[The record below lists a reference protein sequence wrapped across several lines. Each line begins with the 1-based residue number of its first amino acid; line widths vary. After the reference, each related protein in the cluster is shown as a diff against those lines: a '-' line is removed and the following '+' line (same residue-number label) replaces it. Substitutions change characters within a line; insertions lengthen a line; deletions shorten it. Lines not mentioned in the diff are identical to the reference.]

1 MLVIVASYWDSSA
14 RGLAERWA
22 QYGARRKSGLGSG
35 LGSGLEVGLLTPRD
49 LSLAGWRLHA
59 DDTDS
64 AVCVIEGRPV
74 AQRAVTGVLTR
85 LPCVSPREL
94 THIAAADRPYVAAEM
109 TAFLLFW
116 LSQLRCPVLNRPTA
130 SCVAGPLLRPEQW
143 VHLAARAGI
152 PVQPLRRA
160 VGPRI
165 GSAPALD
172 PSPGEEDSTA
182 PAAILTV
189 VGERTFGDADRA
201 LHRHALRIAQLAHAE
216 LLSVSFSTPEA
227 GAQFVSAS
235 IFPELS
241 GTDPAGAD
249 LAGAV
254 FEHLAAAQAAHV

>member
-1 MLVIVASYWDSSA
+1 MLVIVASYWDPSA
-14 RGLAERWA
+14 RALAERWA
-22 QYGARRKSGLGSG
+22 QCGSRLESGLGPGCDVS
-35 LGSGLEVGLLTPRD
+35 LLTPRD

-64 AVCVIEGRPV
+64 AVCVVDGRSVPQS
-74 AQRAVTGVLTR
+74 AITGVLTR

-116 LSQLRCPVLNRPTA
+116 LSHLRCPVLNRPTA
-130 SCVAGPLLRPEQW
+130 SCLAGPLLRPEQW

-152 PVQPLRRA
+152 PVEPLRRT

-165 GSAPALD
+165 SSAPALD
-172 PSPGEEDSTA
+172 LSPGEEDSTA
-182 PAAILTV
+182 PAAIITV

-201 LHRHALRIAQLAHAE
+201 LHRHALRIAQLAQAE

-235 IFPELS
+235 IFPELT
-241 GTDPAGAD
+241 GADPAGAD

-254 FEHLAAAQAAHV
+254 FEHLAAAQPVHA